1 MDIHE
6 YQAKE
11 ILASFGVTIPRG
23 GIVYSPETAE
33 NKAREIGGSKWVVK
47 AQIHSGARGKAGGV
61 IVCNSP
67 LEVAQATDKLLGKK
81 LVTNQTGPQGKIV
94 NRIYIEE
101 ATDIEKELY
110 LGLVFDRSS
119 ESIMIVASTEGGMS
133 VEEIAKEKPDSIIR
147 SKIEVAVGIQDF
159 QAREL
164 AFGLGIEPE
173 LVRRVSETIIGCAKA
188 FSELDA
194 TMVEVNP
201 LVISKQKQILALD
214 CKMSFDNNAMFRRDK
229 VSELRDKTQEDEK
242 EVYASDRGLNYVSL
256 DGNIGN
262 IINGAG
268 LAMASMDMIKLA
280 GGEPANFLDVGGGAT
295 PEKIVKAF
303 RLITMDKK
311 VKVILVNI
319 FAGIN
324 RCDWVAEGIVTWLW
338 GGYSVDNP
346 TLTRFFTLHYL
357 IPFLILGLVV
367 LHIWAL
373 HIPGNNNP
381 VGIDIK
387 KPSKDTVPFHPYI
400 VIKDGFALLMF
411 MIVFA
416 FFVFY
421 TPNILGHADNYIEA
435 NPLVTP
441 AHIVPEWYLLPFYA
455 ILRSVPDKL
464 LGVIAMLS
472 AILILAALPW
482 LDTSKIRSAVFRP
495 LYKQFYWILVADVLI
510 LGYVGAMPA
519 EGLYLL
525 IARIATAYY
534 FLHFLVV
541 LPILGFKERT
551 TPVPLSITEP
561 ILGGSPNLATVKKKD
576 NLKDQ

>member
-6 YQAKE
+6 YQAKK
-11 ILASFGVTIPRG
+11 ILSGFGVTIPRG
-23 GIVYSPETAE
+23 GIVYSPENAE
-33 NKAREIGGSKWVVK
+33 NKARELGGSKWVVK
-47 AQIHSGARGKAGGV
+47 AQIHSGARGKAGGI

-81 LVTNQTGPQGKIV
+81 LVTNQTGPEGKIV

-119 ESIMIVASTEGGMS
+119 ESIMVVASTEGGMS
-133 VEEIAKEKPDSIIR
+133 VEEIAKDKPESIIR
-147 SKIEVAVGIQDF
+147 SKIEVAVGIQNF

-173 LVRRVSETIIGCAKA
+173 LIRRASETIVGCAKA

-303 RLITMDKK
+303 KLITMDKK

-324 RCDWVAEGIVTWLW
+324 RCDWVAEGIVQALEKIEIKVPLVIRLAGTNVEK
-338 GGYSVDNP
+338 GNK
-346 TLTRFFTLHYL
+346 
-357 IPFLILGLVV
+357 ILQ
-367 LHIWAL
+367 
-373 HIPGNNNP
+373 
-381 VGIDIK
+381 D
-387 KPSKDTVPFHPYI
+387 SK
-400 VIKDGFALLMF
+400 L
-411 MIVFA
+411 
-416 FFVFY
+416 
-421 TPNILGHADNYIEA
+421 NYIEA
-435 NPLVTP
+435 DTLEDAANKAV
-441 AHIVPEWYLLPFYA
+441 
-455 ILRSVPDKL
+455 
-464 LGVIAMLS
+464 
-472 AILILAALPW
+472 AAL
-482 LDTSKIRSAVFRP
+482 K
-495 LYKQFYWILVADVLI
+495 
-510 LGYVGAMPA
+510 
-519 EGLYLL
+519 
-525 IARIATAYY
+525 
-534 FLHFLVV
+534 
-541 LPILGFKERT
+541 
-551 TPVPLSITEP
+551 
-561 ILGGSPNLATVKKKD
+561 
-576 NLKDQ
+576 

>member
-11 ILASFGVTIPRG
+11 ILSSFGVTIPRG
-23 GIVYSPETAE
+23 GIAYSPENAE

-47 AQIHSGARGKAGGV
+47 AQIHSGARGKAGGI

-81 LVTNQTGPQGKIV
+81 LVTNQTGPEGKIV

-119 ESIMIVASTEGGMS
+119 ESIMVVASTEGGMS
-133 VEEIAKEKPDSIIR
+133 VEEIAKEKPETIIR
-147 SKIEVAVGIQDF
+147 SKIEVAVGIQNF

-164 AFGLGIEPE
+164 AFGLGIDPE
-173 LVRRVSETIIGCAKA
+173 LIARASDTIVGCARA

-214 CKMSFDNNAMFRRDK
+214 CKMSFDNNAMFRRNK

-256 DGNIGN
+256 NGNIGN

-324 RCDWVAEGIVTWLW
+324 RCDWVAEGIVQALDKVEVKVPLVIRLAGTNVEK
-338 GGYSVDNP
+338 GNK
-346 TLTRFFTLHYL
+346 
-357 IPFLILGLVV
+357 ILKESK
-367 LHIWAL
+367 
-373 HIPGNNNP
+373 
-381 VGIDIK
+381 IK
-387 KPSKDTVPFHPYI
+387 
-400 VIKDGFALLMF
+400 
-411 MIVFA
+411 
-416 FFVFY
+416 
-421 TPNILGHADNYIEA
+421 YIEA
-435 NPLVTP
+435 NTL
-441 AHIVPEWYLLPFYA
+441 EE
-455 ILRSVPDKL
+455 
-464 LGVIAMLS
+464 
-472 AILILAALPW
+472 AAN
-482 LDTSKIRSAVFRP
+482 KAV
-495 LYKQFYWILVADVLI
+495 
-510 LGYVGAMPA
+510 
-519 EGLYLL
+519 
-525 IARIATAYY
+525 AT
-534 FLHFLVV
+534 
-541 LPILGFKERT
+541 
-551 TPVPLSITEP
+551 
-561 ILGGSPNLATVKKKD
+561 
-576 NLKDQ
+576 LK

>member
-11 ILASFGVTIPRG
+11 ILSSFGVIIPRG
-23 GIVYSPETAE
+23 GIVYSPENAE

-47 AQIHSGARGKAGGV
+47 AQIHSGARGKAGG
-61 IVCNSP
+61 IIFCNTP

-81 LVTNQTGPQGKIV
+81 LVTNQTGPEGKIV

-119 ESIMIVASTEGGMS
+119 ESIMVVASTEGGMS
-133 VEEIAKEKPDSIIR
+133 VEEISKEKPETIIR
-147 SKIEVAVGIQDF
+147 SKIEVAVGIQNF

-164 AFGLGIEPE
+164 AFGLGIDPE
-173 LVRRVSETIIGCAKA
+173 LITRASNTIIGCAKA

-242 EVYASDRGLNYVSL
+242 EIFASDRGLNYVSL

-280 GGEPANFLDVGGGAT
+280 GGQPANFLDVGGGAT

-303 RLITMDKK
+303 KLITMDEK

-324 RCDWVAEGIVTWLW
+324 RCDWVAEGIVQALKKIEVKVPLVIRLAGTNAEK
-338 GGYSVDNP
+338 GNK
-346 TLTRFFTLHYL
+346 
-357 IPFLILGLVV
+357 IL
-367 LHIWAL
+367 
-373 HIPGNNNP
+373 NE
-381 VGIDIK
+381 
-387 KPSKDTVPFHPYI
+387 SKI
-400 VIKDGFALLMF
+400 
-411 MIVFA
+411 
-416 FFVFY
+416 
-421 TPNILGHADNYIEA
+421 NYIEA
-435 NPLVTP
+435 NTLEDAANKAV
-441 AHIVPEWYLLPFYA
+441 
-455 ILRSVPDKL
+455 
-464 LGVIAMLS
+464 
-472 AILILAALPW
+472 AALN
-482 LDTSKIRSAVFRP
+482 K
-495 LYKQFYWILVADVLI
+495 
-510 LGYVGAMPA
+510 
-519 EGLYLL
+519 
-525 IARIATAYY
+525 
-534 FLHFLVV
+534 
-541 LPILGFKERT
+541 
-551 TPVPLSITEP
+551 
-561 ILGGSPNLATVKKKD
+561 
-576 NLKDQ
+576 

>member
-6 YQAKE
+6 YQAKK
-11 ILASFGVTIPRG
+11 ILSDFGVKIPTG
-23 GIVYSPETAE
+23 GIVYSPENAE

-47 AQIHSGARGKAGGV
+47 AQIHSGARGKAGG
-61 IVCNSP
+61 IILCNSP

-81 LVTNQTGPQGKIV
+81 LVTNQTGPEGKIV

-119 ESIMIVASTEGGMS
+119 ESIMVVASTEGGMS
-133 VEEIAKEKPDSIIR
+133 VEEIAKEKPETIIR
-147 SKIEVAVGIQDF
+147 SKIEVAVGIQNF

-164 AFGLGIEPE
+164 AFGLGIDPE
-173 LVRRVSETIIGCAKA
+173 LITRTADTIVGCARA

-214 CKMSFDNNAMFRRDK
+214 CKMSFDNNAMFRRNK

-324 RCDWVAEGIVTWLW
+324 RCDWVAEGIVQALEKVEVKVPLVIRLAGTNVEK
-338 GGYSVDNP
+338 GNK
-346 TLTRFFTLHYL
+346 
-357 IPFLILGLVV
+357 ILK
-367 LHIWAL
+367 
-373 HIPGNNNP
+373 
-381 VGIDIK
+381 D
-387 KPSKDTVPFHPYI
+387 SKI
-400 VIKDGFALLMF
+400 
-411 MIVFA
+411 
-416 FFVFY
+416 
-421 TPNILGHADNYIEA
+421 NYIEA
-435 NPLVTP
+435 NTLEEAANKAV
-441 AHIVPEWYLLPFYA
+441 A
-455 ILRSVPDKL
+455 ILK
-464 LGVIAMLS
+464 
-472 AILILAALPW
+472 
-482 LDTSKIRSAVFRP
+482 
-495 LYKQFYWILVADVLI
+495 
-510 LGYVGAMPA
+510 
-519 EGLYLL
+519 
-525 IARIATAYY
+525 
-534 FLHFLVV
+534 
-541 LPILGFKERT
+541 
-551 TPVPLSITEP
+551 
-561 ILGGSPNLATVKKKD
+561 
-576 NLKDQ
+576 

>member
-11 ILASFGVTIPRG
+11 ILSSFGVTIPRG
-23 GIVYSPETAE
+23 GIVYSPENAE

-47 AQIHSGARGKAGGV
+47 AQIHSGARGKAGGI

-81 LVTNQTGPQGKIV
+81 LVTNQTGPEGKIV

-119 ESIMIVASTEGGMS
+119 ESIMVVASTEGGMS
-133 VEEIAKEKPDSIIR
+133 VEEIAEEKPDSIIR
-147 SKIEVAVGIQDF
+147 SKIEVAVGIQSF

-164 AFGLGIEPE
+164 AFGLGIDPE
-173 LVRRVSETIIGCAKA
+173 LIVRASDTIIGCAKA

-214 CKMSFDNNAMFRRDK
+214 CKMSFDNNAMFRRNK
-229 VSELRDKTQEDEK
+229 VSELRDKSQEDEK

-280 GGEPANFLDVGGGAT
+280 GGKPANFLDVGGGAT

-324 RCDWVAEGIVTWLW
+324 RCDWVAEGIVQALEKIEVKVPLVIRLAGTNVEK
-338 GGYSVDNP
+338 GNK
-346 TLTRFFTLHYL
+346 
-357 IPFLILGLVV
+357 ILK
-367 LHIWAL
+367 
-373 HIPGNNNP
+373 
-381 VGIDIK
+381 D
-387 KPSKDTVPFHPYI
+387 SK
-400 VIKDGFALLMF
+400 L
-411 MIVFA
+411 
-416 FFVFY
+416 
-421 TPNILGHADNYIEA
+421 NYIEA
-435 NPLVTP
+435 STLEEAANKAV
-441 AHIVPEWYLLPFYA
+441 
-455 ILRSVPDKL
+455 
-464 LGVIAMLS
+464 
-472 AILILAALPW
+472 AAL
-482 LDTSKIRSAVFRP
+482 K
-495 LYKQFYWILVADVLI
+495 
-510 LGYVGAMPA
+510 
-519 EGLYLL
+519 
-525 IARIATAYY
+525 
-534 FLHFLVV
+534 
-541 LPILGFKERT
+541 
-551 TPVPLSITEP
+551 
-561 ILGGSPNLATVKKKD
+561 
-576 NLKDQ
+576 

>member
-11 ILASFGVTIPRG
+11 ILSSFGVTIPRG
-23 GIVYSPETAE
+23 GIVYSPENAE
-33 NKAREIGGSKWVVK
+33 NKAREIGGSRWVVK
-47 AQIHSGARGKAGGV
+47 AQIHSGARGKAGGIV
-61 IVCNSP
+61 VCNSP

-81 LVTNQTGPQGKIV
+81 LVTNQTGPEGKIV

-119 ESIMIVASTEGGMS
+119 ESIMVVASTEGGMS
-133 VEEIAKEKPDSIIR
+133 VEEIAKEKPETIIR
-147 SKIEVAVGIQDF
+147 SKIEVAVGIQSF

-164 AFGLGIEPE
+164 AFGLGIDSD
-173 LVRRVSETIIGCAKA
+173 LIARASDTIIGCAKA

-214 CKMSFDNNAMFRRDK
+214 CKMSFDNNAMFRRNK
-229 VSELRDKTQEDEK
+229 VSELRDKSQEDEK

-256 DGNIGN
+256 EGNIGN

-324 RCDWVAEGIVTWLW
+324 RCDWVAEGIVQALEKIEVKVPLVIRLAGTNVEK
-338 GGYSVDNP
+338 GNK
-346 TLTRFFTLHYL
+346 
-357 IPFLILGLVV
+357 ILK
-367 LHIWAL
+367 
-373 HIPGNNNP
+373 
-381 VGIDIK
+381 D
-387 KPSKDTVPFHPYI
+387 SKI
-400 VIKDGFALLMF
+400 
-411 MIVFA
+411 
-416 FFVFY
+416 
-421 TPNILGHADNYIEA
+421 NYIEA
-435 NPLVTP
+435 STLEEAANKAV
-441 AHIVPEWYLLPFYA
+441 
-455 ILRSVPDKL
+455 
-464 LGVIAMLS
+464 
-472 AILILAALPW
+472 AAL
-482 LDTSKIRSAVFRP
+482 K
-495 LYKQFYWILVADVLI
+495 
-510 LGYVGAMPA
+510 
-519 EGLYLL
+519 
-525 IARIATAYY
+525 
-534 FLHFLVV
+534 
-541 LPILGFKERT
+541 
-551 TPVPLSITEP
+551 
-561 ILGGSPNLATVKKKD
+561 
-576 NLKDQ
+576 

>member
-11 ILASFGVTIPRG
+11 ILSSFGVTIPRG
-23 GIVYSPETAE
+23 GIVYSPENAE

-47 AQIHSGARGKAGGV
+47 AQIHSGARGKAGGI

-81 LVTNQTGPQGKIV
+81 LVTNQTGPEGKIV

-119 ESIMIVASTEGGMS
+119 ESIMVVASTEGGMS
-133 VEEIAKEKPDSIIR
+133 VEEISKEKPETIIR
-147 SKIEVAVGIQDF
+147 SKIEVAVGIQNF

-164 AFGLGIEPE
+164 AFGLGIDPE
-173 LVRRVSETIIGCAKA
+173 LISRASDTIVGCAKA

-229 VSELRDKTQEDEK
+229 VSELRDKTQENDS

-256 DGNIGN
+256 NGNIGN

-303 RLITMDKK
+303 KLITMDQK

-324 RCDWVAEGIVTWLW
+324 RCDWVAEGIVQALKKIE
-338 GGYSVDNP
+338 VKVP
-346 TLTRFFTLHYL
+346 L
-357 IPFLILGLVV
+357 IIRLAGTNVEKGNKIL
-367 LHIWAL
+367 
-373 HIPGNNNP
+373 
-381 VGIDIK
+381 K
-387 KPSKDTVPFHPYI
+387 ESKI
-400 VIKDGFALLMF
+400 
-411 MIVFA
+411 
-416 FFVFY
+416 
-421 TPNILGHADNYIEA
+421 NYIEA
-435 NPLVTP
+435 STL
-441 AHIVPEWYLLPFYA
+441 E
-455 ILRSVPDKL
+455 D
-464 LGVIAMLS
+464 
-472 AILILAALPW
+472 AAN
-482 LDTSKIRSAVFRP
+482 KAVKA
-495 LYKQFYWILVADVLI
+495 L
-510 LGYVGAMPA
+510 
-519 EGLYLL
+519 
-525 IARIATAYY
+525 
-534 FLHFLVV
+534 
-541 LPILGFKERT
+541 KE
-551 TPVPLSITEP
+551 LE
-561 ILGGSPNLATVKKKD
+561 N
-576 NLKDQ
+576 N

>member
-11 ILASFGVTIPRG
+11 ILSSFGVTIPRG
-23 GIVYSPETAE
+23 GIVYSPENAE

-47 AQIHSGARGKAGGV
+47 AQIHSGARGKAGGI

-81 LVTNQTGPQGKIV
+81 LVTNQTGPEGKIV

-119 ESIMIVASTEGGMS
+119 ESIMVVASTEGGMS
-133 VEEIAKEKPDSIIR
+133 VEEIAKEKPETIIR
-147 SKIEVAVGIQDF
+147 SKIEVAVGIQSF

-164 AFGLGIEPE
+164 AFGLGVDPE
-173 LVRRVSETIIGCAKA
+173 LIARASDTIVGCAKA

-214 CKMSFDNNAMFRRDK
+214 CKMSFDNNAMFRRNK
-229 VSELRDKTQEDEK
+229 VSELRDKSQEDEK

-256 DGNIGN
+256 DG
-262 IINGAG
+262 
-268 LAMASMDMIKLA
+268 ASMDMIKLA

-324 RCDWVAEGIVTWLW
+324 RCDWVAEGIVQ
-338 GGYSVDNP
+338 
-346 TLTRFFTLHYL
+346 
-357 IPFLILGLVV
+357 
-367 LHIWAL
+367 AL
-373 HIPGNNNP
+373 E
-381 VGIDIK
+381 K
-387 KPSKDTVPFHPYI
+387 
-400 VIKDGFALLMF
+400 
-411 MIVFA
+411 
-416 FFVFY
+416 
-421 TPNILGHADNYIEA
+421 IEVKV
-435 NPLVTP
+435 PLVIRLAGTN
-441 AHIVPEWYLLPFYA
+441 VEKGNK
-455 ILRSVPDKL
+455 ILKDSNINYVEASTLEEAANKA
-464 LGVIAMLS
+464 V
-472 AILILAALPW
+472 AAL
-482 LDTSKIRSAVFRP
+482 K
-495 LYKQFYWILVADVLI
+495 
-510 LGYVGAMPA
+510 
-519 EGLYLL
+519 
-525 IARIATAYY
+525 
-534 FLHFLVV
+534 
-541 LPILGFKERT
+541 
-551 TPVPLSITEP
+551 
-561 ILGGSPNLATVKKKD
+561 
-576 NLKDQ
+576 

>member
-11 ILASFGVTIPRG
+11 ILSSFGVTVPRG
-23 GIVYSPETAE
+23 GIVYSPENAE

-47 AQIHSGARGKAGGV
+47 AQIHSGARGKAGGI

-81 LVTNQTGPQGKIV
+81 LVTNQTGPEGKIV

-119 ESIMIVASTEGGMS
+119 ESIMVVASTEGGMS
-133 VEEIAKEKPDSIIR
+133 VEEIAKEKPETIIR
-147 SKIEVAVGIQDF
+147 SKIEVAVGIQNF

-164 AFGLGIEPE
+164 AFGLGIDPE
-173 LVRRVSETIIGCAKA
+173 LITRAADTIVGCARA

-214 CKMSFDNNAMFRRDK
+214 CKMSFDNNAMFRRNK

-324 RCDWVAEGIVTWLW
+324 RCDWVAEGIVQALEKVEVKVPLVIRLAGTNVEK
-338 GGYSVDNP
+338 GNK
-346 TLTRFFTLHYL
+346 
-357 IPFLILGLVV
+357 ILK
-367 LHIWAL
+367 
-373 HIPGNNNP
+373 
-381 VGIDIK
+381 D
-387 KPSKDTVPFHPYI
+387 SKI
-400 VIKDGFALLMF
+400 
-411 MIVFA
+411 
-416 FFVFY
+416 
-421 TPNILGHADNYIEA
+421 NYIEA
-435 NPLVTP
+435 NTL
-441 AHIVPEWYLLPFYA
+441 EE
-455 ILRSVPDKL
+455 
-464 LGVIAMLS
+464 
-472 AILILAALPW
+472 AAN
-482 LDTSKIRSAVFRP
+482 KAV
-495 LYKQFYWILVADVLI
+495 
-510 LGYVGAMPA
+510 
-519 EGLYLL
+519 
-525 IARIATAYY
+525 AT
-534 FLHFLVV
+534 
-541 LPILGFKERT
+541 
-551 TPVPLSITEP
+551 
-561 ILGGSPNLATVKKKD
+561 
-576 NLKDQ
+576 LK

>member
-11 ILASFGVTIPRG
+11 ILSSFGVTIPRG
-23 GIVYSPETAE
+23 GIVYSPENAE

-47 AQIHSGARGKAGGV
+47 AQIHSGARGKAGGI

-81 LVTNQTGPQGKIV
+81 LVTNQTGPEGKIV

-119 ESIMIVASTEGGMS
+119 ESIMVVASTEGGMS
-133 VEEIAKEKPDSIIR
+133 VEEIAKEKPETIIR
-147 SKIEVAVGIQDF
+147 SKIEVAVGIQSF

-164 AFGLGIEPE
+164 AFGLGIDSD
-173 LVRRVSETIIGCAKA
+173 LIARASDTIIGCAKA

-214 CKMSFDNNAMFRRDK
+214 CKMSFDNNAMFRRNK
-229 VSELRDKTQEDEK
+229 VSELRDKSQEDEK

-256 DGNIGN
+256 EGNIGN

-324 RCDWVAEGIVTWLW
+324 RCDWVAEGIVQALEKIE
-338 GGYSVDNP
+338 VK
-346 TLTRFFTLHYL
+346 
-357 IPFLILGLVV
+357 IPLVIRLAGTNVEKGNKILK
-367 LHIWAL
+367 
-373 HIPGNNNP
+373 
-381 VGIDIK
+381 D
-387 KPSKDTVPFHPYI
+387 SKI
-400 VIKDGFALLMF
+400 
-411 MIVFA
+411 
-416 FFVFY
+416 
-421 TPNILGHADNYIEA
+421 NYIEA
-435 NPLVTP
+435 STLEEAANKAV
-441 AHIVPEWYLLPFYA
+441 
-455 ILRSVPDKL
+455 
-464 LGVIAMLS
+464 
-472 AILILAALPW
+472 AAL
-482 LDTSKIRSAVFRP
+482 
-495 LYKQFYWILVADVLI
+495 
-510 LGYVGAMPA
+510 
-519 EGLYLL
+519 
-525 IARIATAYY
+525 
-534 FLHFLVV
+534 
-541 LPILGFKERT
+541 
-551 TPVPLSITEP
+551 
-561 ILGGSPNLATVKKKD
+561 
-576 NLKDQ
+576 

>member
-11 ILASFGVTIPRG
+11 ILSSFGVSIPRG
-23 GIVYSPETAE
+23 GIVYSPENAE

-47 AQIHSGARGKAGGV
+47 AQIHSGARGKAGG
-61 IVCNSP
+61 IIICNSP

-81 LVTNQTGPQGKIV
+81 LVTNQTGPEGKIV

-119 ESIMIVASTEGGMS
+119 ESIMVVASTEGGMS
-133 VEEIAKEKPDSIIR
+133 VEEIAKEKPETIIR
-147 SKIEVAVGIQDF
+147 SKIEVAVGIQNF

-164 AFGLGIEPE
+164 AFGLGIDPE
-173 LVRRVSETIIGCAKA
+173 LIARASDTIIGCAKA

-214 CKMSFDNNAMFRRDK
+214 CKMSFDNNAMFRRNK

-256 DGNIGN
+256 EGNIGN

-324 RCDWVAEGIVTWLW
+324 RCDWVAEGIVQALDKVEVKVPLVIRLAGTNVEK
-338 GGYSVDNP
+338 GNK
-346 TLTRFFTLHYL
+346 
-357 IPFLILGLVV
+357 IL
-367 LHIWAL
+367 
-373 HIPGNNNP
+373 
-381 VGIDIK
+381 K
-387 KPSKDTVPFHPYI
+387 ESKI
-400 VIKDGFALLMF
+400 
-411 MIVFA
+411 
-416 FFVFY
+416 
-421 TPNILGHADNYIEA
+421 NYIEA
-435 NPLVTP
+435 NTLEEAANKAV
-441 AHIVPEWYLLPFYA
+441 
-455 ILRSVPDKL
+455 
-464 LGVIAMLS
+464 
-472 AILILAALPW
+472 AAL
-482 LDTSKIRSAVFRP
+482 K
-495 LYKQFYWILVADVLI
+495 
-510 LGYVGAMPA
+510 
-519 EGLYLL
+519 
-525 IARIATAYY
+525 
-534 FLHFLVV
+534 
-541 LPILGFKERT
+541 
-551 TPVPLSITEP
+551 
-561 ILGGSPNLATVKKKD
+561 
-576 NLKDQ
+576 